1 MESSFMA
8 LNQNQN
14 QNGLMLN
21 YNSQGANMINMQNS
35 SGIPKKLKITSWIL
49 FFISIIFSILLI

>member
-1 MESSFMA
+1 MESSFMS

-35 SGIPKKLKITSWIL
+35 SGIPKNLKITSWIL